1 MKAVFEYYAL
11 CNARINV
18 AMIDAIRG
26 AGFDAFNAPAA
37 GYYASVGQVLSH
49 VYAADSLL
57 LRDLRDSVGAARGDA
72 ERRPPEGRDGA
83 GFACLDEYVAPR
95 LALDARFVE
104 FAGALSPDDL
114 RLVVRKTVRTGELIE
129 RPLWKVLL
137 HCFNHQTH
145 HRGQVAQLL
154 DGMGVPNDYSTM
166 LAIQ

>member
-37 GYYASVGQVLSH
+37 GYYACVGQVLSH

-57 LRDLRDSVGAARGDA
+57 LRDLRDSVGSARDD

-83 GFACLDEYVAPR
+83 GFSGLDEYVATR
-95 LALDARFVE
+95 LALDARLVE
-104 FAGALSPDDL
+104 FTGALSPDDL

-154 DGMGVPNDYSTM
+154 DGFGVPNDYSTM
-166 LAIQ
+166 LAVQ